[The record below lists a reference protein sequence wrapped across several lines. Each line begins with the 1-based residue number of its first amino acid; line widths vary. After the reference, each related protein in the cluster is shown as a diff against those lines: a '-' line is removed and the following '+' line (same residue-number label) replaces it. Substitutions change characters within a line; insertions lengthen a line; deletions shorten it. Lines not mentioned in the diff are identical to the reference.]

1 MAVFLPVVLVGAP
14 VGYFSWT
21 TVFNGVDYQVAKISE
36 GPVKDDQG
44 KSISELLHQDYRPRS
59 GMAAAAGSL
68 VSFAALSKVTFNKET
83 RHRLF
88 FAKAPPNTNIRMAT
102 LKMGIELLIRSGI
115 VFYGAA
121 VGGAVAGRLAA

>member
-1 MAVFLPVVLVGAP
+1 
-14 VGYFSWT
+14 
-21 TVFNGVDYQVAKISE
+21 
-36 GPVKDDQG
+36 
-44 KSISELLHQDYRPRS
+44 
-59 GMAAAAGSL
+59 MAAAAGSL